1 MQKVYDPNSETKNV
15 MYISKLHSNSLQ
27 PGEKYSNV
35 KPVTLINFVKSSS
48 MHKDKKLIKRYYL
61 TEEDNPKDRI
71 LENLFTILI
80 IDVDSERNINYNNN
94 ISEFESWRRF
104 IGADTLE
111 EAKKVVNKSNNPL
124 IKDALKEVV
133 RFMNKD
139 YVQDYSSHEKLL
151 KNQLEDAKIEAE
163 AKGRAEGERNKQL
176 EIAKM
181 LIKNTKSTLE
191 EISLC
196 TGLSIEELENL
207 KSNLN

>member
-1 MQKVYDPNSETKNV
+1 MD
-15 MYISKLHSNSLQ
+15 
-27 PGEKYSNV
+27 
-35 KPVTLINFVKSSS
+35 
-48 MHKDKKLIKRYYL
+48 
-61 TEEDNPKDRI
+61 
-71 LENLFTILI
+71 
-80 IDVDSERNINYNNN
+80 
-94 ISEFESWRRF
+94 
-104 IGADTLE
+104 
-111 EAKKVVNKSNNPL
+111 
-124 IKDALKEVV
+124 
-133 RFMNKD
+133 KD

-181 LIKNTKSTLE
+181 FLKNTKSTLE